1 MKKIFLF
8 ALVAA
13 FMPVFVSAQEN
24 TVLGREGKIM
34 EAGFSTYNLLK
45 NRKTKKEFKSIENT
59 DIAKLNNTLESA
71 KQEQEAKSVKKVK
84 INYKQFLAEEVA
96 KIPEEQ
102 KLRWDN
108 MAKKR
113 DYDGLSKEIKSFPK
127 EDSRYDKEKY
137 YILTAVVK
145 VNGKNLVSYGSFQI
159 AQVIIST
166 TKKDSYVYKE
176 AEKVIRAVANSG
188 LAL

>member
-1 MKKIFLF
+1 
-8 ALVAA
+8 
-13 FMPVFVSAQEN
+13 
-24 TVLGREGKIM
+24 
-34 EAGFSTYNLLK
+34 
-45 NRKTKKEFKSIENT
+45 
-59 DIAKLNNTLESA
+59 
-71 KQEQEAKSVKKVK
+71 
-84 INYKQFLAEEVA
+84 
-96 KIPEEQ
+96 
-102 KLRWDN
+102 

-113 DYDGLSKEIKSFPK
+113 DYDGLSKVIKSFPK
-127 EDSRYDKEKY
+127 ENTNYDKEKY

-176 AEKVIRAVANSG
+176 AEKVRRAVANSG

>member
-71 KQEQEAKSVKKVK
+71 KQTQEAKSVK

-176 AEKVIRAVANSG
+176 AEKVRRAVANSG